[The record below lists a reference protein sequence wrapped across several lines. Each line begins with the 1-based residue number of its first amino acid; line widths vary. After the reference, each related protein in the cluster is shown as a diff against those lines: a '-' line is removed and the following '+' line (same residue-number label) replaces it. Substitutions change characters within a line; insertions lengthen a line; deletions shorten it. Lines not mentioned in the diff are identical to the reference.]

1 MEINLFLQVVQFI
14 VEILGAV
21 LQYVKGQWGEE
32 GTWQKTKNKKT
43 KLKQKKKTMEERTS
57 LFLCAAQD
65 LHAQSDPAVPRP
77 GKDPDEAG
85 VDGRLYHVLSV
96 RVVVKVPL
104 EHLERQDRRDIIVGD
119 VFIWNRSREQYL
131 VRDLEFLTVLNQK
144 KNMSTSTPDGFWRQ
158 AGAGE
163 R

>member
-1 MEINLFLQVVQFI
+1 M
-14 VEILGAV
+14 

-119 VFIWNRSREQYL
+119 VCISNRRREQYL
-131 VRDLEFLTVLNQK
+131 VQELEFLTVLSQTKK
-144 KNMSTSTPDGFWRQ
+144 KNVNVNS
-158 AGAGE
+158 
-163 R
+163 